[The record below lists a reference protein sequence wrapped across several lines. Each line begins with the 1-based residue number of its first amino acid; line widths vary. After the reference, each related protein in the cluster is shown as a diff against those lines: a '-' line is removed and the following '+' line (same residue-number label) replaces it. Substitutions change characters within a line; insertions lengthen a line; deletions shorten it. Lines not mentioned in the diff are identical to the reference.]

1 MLTCKF
7 LFIFKFQLVHKT
19 LTNYGT
25 NLHFY
30 GIYHAI
36 HDISY
41 TIKLQPKNI
50 SKQIKISTKVFTNE
64 NQKKIRNAIRFK
76 SGIDKQFRPFY
87 VYLIFLL
94 NHC

>member
-1 MLTCKF
+1 MARIYIFMGFIMLFMTFLTLLSYNLRIYQNKFRFQQKF
-7 LFIFKFQLVHKT
+7 L
-19 LTNYGT
+19 TN
-25 NLHFY
+25 
-30 GIYHAI
+30 
-36 HDISY
+36 D
-41 TIKLQPKNI
+41 
-50 SKQIKISTKVFTNE
+50 

>member
-1 MLTCKF
+1 MARIYIFMGFIMLFMTFLTLLSFNLRIYQNKFRFQQKF
-7 LFIFKFQLVHKT
+7 L
-19 LTNYGT
+19 
-25 NLHFY
+25 
-30 GIYHAI
+30 
-36 HDISY
+36 
-41 TIKLQPKNI
+41 
-50 SKQIKISTKVFTNE
+50 TNE

>member
-1 MLTCKF
+1 MARIYIFMGFIMLFMTFLTLLSYNLRIYQNIFRFQQKF
-7 LFIFKFQLVHKT
+7 L
-19 LTNYGT
+19 
-25 NLHFY
+25 
-30 GIYHAI
+30 
-36 HDISY
+36 
-41 TIKLQPKNI
+41 
-50 SKQIKISTKVFTNE
+50 TNE

>member
-1 MLTCKF
+1 MARIYIFMGFIMLFMTFLTLLSYNLRIYQNKFRFQQKF
-7 LFIFKFQLVHKT
+7 L
-19 LTNYGT
+19 
-25 NLHFY
+25 
-30 GIYHAI
+30 
-36 HDISY
+36 
-41 TIKLQPKNI
+41 
-50 SKQIKISTKVFTNE
+50 TNE

>member
-1 MLTCKF
+1 MGKNIYLTDIHFHYFITVFCEIQLSSHDCYFYKFGVGGFMLTCKF

-50 SKQIKISTKVFTNE
+50 SKQI
-64 NQKKIRNAIRFK
+64 
-76 SGIDKQFRPFY
+76 
-87 VYLIFLL
+87 
-94 NHC
+94 

>member
-1 MLTCKF
+1 MARIDIFMGFIMLFMTFLTLLSYNLRIYQNKFRFQQKF
-7 LFIFKFQLVHKT
+7 L
-19 LTNYGT
+19 
-25 NLHFY
+25 
-30 GIYHAI
+30 
-36 HDISY
+36 
-41 TIKLQPKNI
+41 
-50 SKQIKISTKVFTNE
+50 TNE

>member
-1 MLTCKF
+1 MARIYIFMAFIMLFMTFLTLLSYNLRIYQNKFRFQQKF
-7 LFIFKFQLVHKT
+7 L
-19 LTNYGT
+19 
-25 NLHFY
+25 
-30 GIYHAI
+30 
-36 HDISY
+36 
-41 TIKLQPKNI
+41 
-50 SKQIKISTKVFTNE
+50 TNE

>member
-1 MLTCKF
+1 MARIYIFMGFIMLFMTFLTLLSYNLRIYQNKFRFQKKF
-7 LFIFKFQLVHKT
+7 L
-19 LTNYGT
+19 
-25 NLHFY
+25 
-30 GIYHAI
+30 
-36 HDISY
+36 
-41 TIKLQPKNI
+41 
-50 SKQIKISTKVFTNE
+50 TNE